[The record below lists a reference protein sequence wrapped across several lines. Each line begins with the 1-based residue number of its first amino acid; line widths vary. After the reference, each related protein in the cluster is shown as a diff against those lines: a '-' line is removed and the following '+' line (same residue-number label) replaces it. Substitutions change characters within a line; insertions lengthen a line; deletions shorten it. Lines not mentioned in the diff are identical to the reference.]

1 MTSGA
6 PDHGAHDAA
15 RPDTTRPDSTGHD
28 STGQGAQAPERPGRG
43 GAGGGRDDGLL
54 SVVRLASGSD
64 PKSITLYSGQHPQTT
79 QKLVA
84 AFEKQTGIKV
94 SVRSDDEDVLAAQIV
109 TEGSRSP
116 ADVFYTENSPPLEFL
131 QGKGLLSAV
140 HSSTLAAT
148 PSKYNSPQGDWVG
161 VSARVSVLIY
171 NPRLISKS
179 QLPTSVMQLADPKYQ
194 GKLAL
199 AAGETDF
206 QPIVTSVLR
215 AHGAAATVKWLD
227 ALKANAAGH
236 LYPDNETVTSDVNKG
251 SAALGIINQYYW
263 YRLRAEIGAG
273 AIHSD
278 IAHFAPHDPGYV
290 VDVSGAAI
298 LKSSTA
304 PGRRAA
310 FPGLPGQQAGPGDH
324 RRPFTQLRVPDS
336 LRRDHR
342 RPGNPVQ
349 PAPAELHH
357 DRRARHRVSGRHPAP
372 PGRPAVTP
380 GRPRPGG
387 YR

>member
-1 MTSGA
+1 M
-6 PDHGAHDAA
+6 
-15 RPDTTRPDSTGHD
+15 
-28 STGQGAQAPERPGRG
+28 
-43 GAGGGRDDGLL
+43 
-54 SVVRLASGSD
+54 
-64 PKSITLYSGQHPQTT
+64 
-79 QKLVA
+79 
-84 AFEKQTGIKV
+84 
-94 SVRSDDEDVLAAQIV
+94 V
-109 TEGSRSP
+109 TEGGRSP

-140 HSSTLAAT
+140 RSSTLAAT
-148 PSKYNSPQGDWVG
+148 PSRYNSPQGDWVG
-161 VSARVSVLIY
+161 VSARVSVIVY

-179 QLPTSVMQLADPKYQ
+179 QLPTSVMQLADAKYK

-215 AHGAAATVKWLD
+215 AHGTAATLKWLS

-290 VDVSGAAI
+290 VDVSGAAV
-298 LKSSTA
+298 LKSSKHQASAQRFLAFLVSKPAQEIIGGHSLSYEYPIASGVTTA
-304 PGRRAA
+304 APETPFSQLQPNSITVGELGTGSAAVTLLRRA
-310 FPGLPGQQAGPGDH
+310 GL
-324 RRPFTQLRVPDS
+324 L
-336 LRRDHR
+336 
-342 RPGNPVQ
+342 
-349 PAPAELHH
+349 
-357 DRRARHRVSGRHPAP
+357 
-372 PGRPAVTP
+372 
-380 GRPRPGG
+380 
-387 YR
+387 

>member
-1 MTSGA
+1 MGSRRVTALAVAALAAATTTGCSALSG
-6 PDHGAHDAA
+6 
-15 RPDTTRPDSTGHD
+15 S
-28 STGQGAQAPERPGRG
+28 
-43 GAGGGRDDGLL
+43 
-54 SVVRLASGSD
+54 ASSD

-109 TEGSRSP
+109 TEGKRSP
-116 ADVFYTENSPPLEFL
+116 ADVFYTENTPPLEFL
-131 QGKGLLSAV
+131 QGKGLLSTV
-140 HSSTLAAT
+140 SSSTLAAT
-148 PSKYNSPQGDWVG
+148 PAKYNSPQGDWVG
-161 VSARVSVLIY
+161 VSARVSVIVY
-171 NPRLISKS
+171 NPSLISKS

-215 AHGAAATVKWLD
+215 AHGAVATEKWLS
-227 ALKANAAGH
+227 ALKTNAAGH

-273 AIHSD
+273 AMHSD

-290 VDVSGAAI
+290 LNVSGAAV
-298 LKSSTA
+298 LKSSSHQASAQRFLAFLVSKPAQEIIGGHSLSYEYPIASGVTTA
-304 PGRRAA
+304 APETPFSQLQPNSITLGELGTGSAAVTLLRRA
-310 FPGLPGQQAGPGDH
+310 GL
-324 RRPFTQLRVPDS
+324 L
-336 LRRDHR
+336 
-342 RPGNPVQ
+342 
-349 PAPAELHH
+349 
-357 DRRARHRVSGRHPAP
+357 
-372 PGRPAVTP
+372 
-380 GRPRPGG
+380 
-387 YR
+387 

>member
-1 MTSGA
+1 MARRWGRTPRMT
-6 PDHGAHDAA
+6 AA
-15 RPDTTRPDSTGHD
+15 TLAVAGLVTAAMTGC
-28 STGQGAQAPERPGRG
+28 SA
-43 GAGGGRDDGLL
+43 L
-54 SVVRLASGSD
+54 SGSASTSSS
-64 PKSITLYSGQHPQTT
+64 SITLYSGQHPQTT

-84 AFEKQTGIKV
+84 AFEKQTGITV
-94 SVRSDDEDVLAAQIV
+94 SVRSDDEAVLAQQIV
-109 TEGSRSP
+109 TEGSHSP

-171 NPRLISKS
+171 NPSLISKS
-179 QLPTSVMQLADPKYQ
+179 QLPTSVMQLADPKYH

-215 AHGAAATVKWLD
+215 AHGAAATQKWLK

-251 SAALGIINQYYW
+251 SATFGIINQYYW

-273 AIHSD
+273 AIHSS

-290 VDVSGAAI
+290 VDVSGAAV
-298 LKSSTA
+298 LKSSHHQAAAQRFLAFLVSKPAQEIIGGHSLSYEYPIASGVTTA
-304 PGRRAA
+304 APETPFSQLQPNSITIADLGTGSAA
-310 FPGLPGQQAGPGDH
+310 VALLRQAG
-324 RRPFTQLRVPDS
+324 L
-336 LRRDHR
+336 L
-342 RPGNPVQ
+342 
-349 PAPAELHH
+349 
-357 DRRARHRVSGRHPAP
+357 
-372 PGRPAVTP
+372 
-380 GRPRPGG
+380 
-387 YR
+387 